1 MQRYTIRPEFGQ
13 VKSLA
18 WSKGHLVDFA
28 TALSHYIDE
37 NNIGPRLKYRFNYP
51 FDAAIVSDDG
61 VYAVLY
67 QKLGTKGVLLKN
79 GDLLREINRSYYY
92 ADMYEYPVAFFRA
105 ASGIQYLIH
114 CPVAYN
120 QLEFEEVDS
129 GRVVSNIAG
138 RKPADFFH
146 SRLEVSANNK
156 GLLSKGWIWHPIDMV
171 AYFDLEACLSNPLL
185 LDQPIEP
192 PSLDYEVS
200 TASFIHDDLVL
211 LGIKDNAEYFE
222 ADAEYDGIKKS
233 QIAVW
238 DVIHQSLAHRLV
250 LDYKIGNI
258 IVVDE
263 SHAIDLYKYPKLI
276 NFKNGELL
284 DQCPDIDSG
293 LQSSSIIGALKT
305 NLPAIAWDGKNK
317 RLAIAYADTIDV
329 LSI

>member
-37 NNIGPRLKYRFNYP
+37 NNIRPRLKYRFAYP

-92 ADMYEYPVAFFRA
+92 ADMYEYPVALFRA
-105 ASGIQYLIH
+105 ANGIQYLIH
-114 CPVAYN
+114 CPAAYN

-156 GLLSKGWIWHPIDMV
+156 GLLSKGWIWHPTDAV
-171 AYFDLEACLSNPLL
+171 CWFDLEACLVNPLL
-185 LDQPIEP
+185 LDHLLQPQLHIEVG
-192 PSLDYEVS
+192 S
-200 TASFIHDDLVL
+200 ASFINDQLVL
-211 LGIKDNAEYFE
+211 LVIGTQAETV
-222 ADAEYDGIKKS
+222 DGDRAHWSDINS
-233 QIAVW
+233 LLVW
-238 DVIHQSLAHRLV
+238 DVQRNQIINTQKVDAEL
-250 LDYKIGNI
+250 GNI

-263 SHAIDLYKYPKLI
+263 SHAIDVYKYPKLI
-276 NFKNGELL
+276 NFINGKLL

-305 NLPAIAWDGKNK
+305 KLPAIAWDGKNK

>member
-28 TALSHYIDE
+28 TALRHYIDE

-67 QKLGTKGVLLKN
+67 QRLGTKGVLIKN
-79 GDLLREINRSYYY
+79 GDVLREINRSYYY

-105 ASGIQYLIH
+105 ANGRLYLIH
-114 CPVAYN
+114 CPFAYN
-120 QLEFEEVDS
+120 QLDFEDIES
-129 GRVVSNIAG
+129 GEIASNIPS
-138 RKPADFFH
+138 RQPADFFH

-156 GLLSKGWIWHPIDMV
+156 GLLSKGWIWHPRNDMCW
-171 AYFDLEACLSNPLL
+171 FDLEACLVNPLL
-185 LDQPIEP
+185 LDHLFTPQLDIEVG
-192 PSLDYEVS
+192 S
-200 TASFIHDDLVL
+200 ASFIKDDLVL
-211 LGIKDNAEYFE
+211 LAIGAESE
-222 ADAEYDGIKKS
+222 TIDGDRGDWGDINYLL
-233 QIAVW
+233 VW
-238 DVIHQSLAHRLV
+238 DIRNNQIVNTQKVAAEL
-250 LDYKIGNI
+250 GNI